1 MPQEICHTLPAIVSP
16 DSLDDP
22 RQQWMV
28 SADGKAFVLVGSMMS
43 AAEAEGYPAP
53 SDELFTMDGRMPWV
67 TLPYDLADH
76 LLKRLPVCS
85 DSLECRMRLVQL
97 LGLPPACDYDC
108 ITFFYAEADGLFR
121 PTTDHETTDHE
132 AELDFP
138 ASATPDYREWFEDN
152 KQFSY
157 FSDTPYPWTR
167 LGYTYDW
174 HCGTSSHVG
183 PGEFIIREG
192 ATVSS
197 EKKNIDGNPI
207 GEIVA
212 IMYRNILPDKEWEHS
227 IATMIPTAYK
237 DEDGEPIDHVT
248 NPDKQLAHKALG
260 DYGPLGVKVS
270 NDDFL
275 Q

>member
-132 AELDFP
+132 AELAILNERAVP
-138 ASATPDYREWFEDN
+138 CAAS
-152 KQFSY
+152 
-157 FSDTPYPWTR
+157 
-167 LGYTYDW
+167 
-174 HCGTSSHVG
+174 
-183 PGEFIIREG
+183 II
-192 ATVSS
+192 
-197 EKKNIDGNPI
+197 
-207 GEIVA
+207 
-212 IMYRNILPDKEWEHS
+212 
-227 IATMIPTAYK
+227 
-237 DEDGEPIDHVT
+237 
-248 NPDKQLAHKALG
+248 
-260 DYGPLGVKVS
+260 
-270 NDDFL
+270 
-275 Q
+275 